1 MKKSKLL
8 ILGLI
13 ALMLVGGLVL
23 ASCDAACPGSGS
35 SGGPHNCKF
44 KDINIKYRD
53 CAAECI
59 RIQMGSR
66 GTNSSYSC
74 TCG

>member
-23 ASCDAACPGSGS
+23 ASCHAACDGAGTCSLTYKDG
-35 SGGPHNCKF
+35 KF
-44 KDINIKYRD
+44 KGSMCTSEGCYEFPKEAPKDGTTFD
-53 CAAECI
+53 CGC
-59 RIQMGSR
+59 
-66 GTNSSYSC
+66 
-74 TCG
+74 

>member
-8 ILGLI
+8 VLGLI

-35 SGGPHNCKF
+35 SGGPHNCKAK
-44 KDINIKYRD
+44 KDSIKYKD
-53 CAAECI
+53 CTAECI

-66 GTNSSYSC
+66 GSGSYSC